1 MMTSYDMETRYG
13 LDNVDPQYYEEED
26 NMKVTTK
33 NVSEVEDA
41 LKSYREKMIRL
52 HQLIGMLDY
61 LCKSD
66 SFVVTFN
73 GAEFDASLDGDF
85 LEYIKQ
91 LIMGDI
97 EVLKR
102 DIEYED
108 HN

>member
-1 MMTSYDMETRYG
+1 MPSCDMETRYG
-13 LDNVDPQYYEEED
+13 LDNIDPQYYEEEE

-33 NVSEVEDA
+33 NVSEVEGA

-85 LEYIKQ
+85 LEYIKC
-91 LIMGDI
+91 LIMIDI
-97 EVLKR
+97 EGLKR